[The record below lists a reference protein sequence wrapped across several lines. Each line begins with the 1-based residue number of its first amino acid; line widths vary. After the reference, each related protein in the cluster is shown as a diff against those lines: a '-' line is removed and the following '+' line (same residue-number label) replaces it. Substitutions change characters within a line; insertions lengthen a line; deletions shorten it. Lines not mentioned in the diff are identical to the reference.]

1 MTGWRRV
8 LSYLG
13 PHRAALALAALASVA
28 YALLD
33 AFSIVVL
40 IPFLGAVFGAGGGG
54 GDAAGE
60 PGRIERVLD
69 VTVGRFID
77 LDGDPQTAVA
87 GIIAFILVLVV
98 LKNAADFARS
108 CLSARVEQGVT
119 RDLRNRVYGH
129 LLELDLAFFERVRTG
144 QIVSRLTHDV
154 EQLRTLVTAELIRA
168 LSWALVFSATL
179 YWMLVVSVRLT
190 VAAFIVVPLTMVIW
204 GPLIRRLR
212 RGDRE
217 VLDMAGEVSSH
228 IQETVSGIRMVKS
241 AAAEPRE
248 RERFLKLT
256 TGYFDTFLRTVR
268 IRALAGPLT
277 EVFVA
282 LGTAILLWYGARM
295 VVVGGT
301 LTAEAF
307 VGFIFLSTKLYA
319 PVKYLSKLPTLIQPG
334 LVGAERIFEFLDA
347 PAGIRDRE
355 GARPFSGV
363 GAGIRYRG
371 VHMEYRAGAPV
382 LEDVDFLVPA
392 GAVVALVGPSGA
404 GKTTI
409 VDLLARF
416 YDPTGGAVEI
426 DGTDIRDLRVASL
439 RGGAR
444 GGVAGHGPLPRHGAR
459 QHRLRE
465 GRRHAGGGRGRGPRG
480 TRARLR
486 CGPSRRLRHRSGRA
500 GHHAVGG
507 TAAAHR
513 DRTGRP
519 ARSPHPG
526 PRRGHQ
532 RARHRIG
539 AGRAGCDGGAARGP
553 HRLRNR
559 APAVDDSGARTGS
572 WWSTG
577 GESCSGG
584 RTTSSWRKAGC
595 TAGCGSCSSGEGAR
609 RVEALA
615 ARAGV
620 RRPARRDRGV
630 QGGAGGG
637 GGPAGGRVGVGGGAG
652 VAAALGCGHAA
663 AAHGL
668 SGGGRGVA
676 AAGRPPF
683 VRALLRGGGGDV
695 PAGGRPPGRD
705 PGADPPERRGGADGG
720 GAGGAGGDAGERPP
734 GQLGGGDR
742 RGVGG
747 ADTPWTSWRRGSE
760 TFSSTAT

>member
-1 MTGWRRV
+1 MAGWRRI

-13 PHRAALALAALASVA
+13 PHRAALALTALASFA

-40 IPFLGAVFGAGGGG
+40 IPFLGAVFGAAGGGS
-54 GDAAGE
+54 DTAGE

-69 VTVGRFID
+69 FTVGRFID

-98 LKNAADFARS
+98 LKNAADFARA

-119 RDLRNRVYGH
+119 RDLRNQVYGH
-129 LLELDLAFFERVRTG
+129 LLELDLAFFGRVRTG

-154 EQLRTLVTAELIRA
+154 EQLRTLVTAELIRS

-179 YWMLVVSVRLT
+179 YWMLVVSARLT

-204 GPLIRRLR
+204 GPLVRRLR

-217 VLDMAGEVSSH
+217 VLDIAGEVSSH

-295 VVVGGT
+295 VVVDGT

-347 PAGIRDRE
+347 PAGITDRE
-355 GARPFSGV
+355 GARPFNGV
-363 GAGIRYRG
+363 REGIRYRG

-416 YDPTGGAVEI
+416 YDPTWGAVEI

-439 RGGAR
+439 RGGLGVVPQDTVLLHDTVRANIAYGTDGATQEAVEAAAR
-444 GGVAGHGPLPRHGAR
+444 AAHAHDFVVDLPDGYDTVVGERGTTLSGGQRQRIAIARAVLRDPPVLVLDEATSALDTESERAVQDAMEALLAGRTAFVIAHRLSTIRRADRIVVVDGGRIVQQGTHEELMAEGGLYR
-459 QHRLRE
+459 RLRE
-465 GRRHAGGGRGRGPRG
+465 LQFR
-480 TRARLR
+480 
-486 CGPSRRLRHRSGRA
+486 
-500 GHHAVGG
+500 
-507 TAAAHR
+507 
-513 DRTGRP
+513 
-519 ARSPHPG
+519 
-526 PRRGHQ
+526 
-532 RARHRIG
+532 
-539 AGRAGCDGGAARGP
+539 
-553 HRLRNR
+553 
-559 APAVDDSGARTGS
+559 
-572 WWSTG
+572 
-577 GESCSGG
+577 
-584 RTTSSWRKAGC
+584 
-595 TAGCGSCSSGEGAR
+595 
-609 RVEALA
+609 
-615 ARAGV
+615 
-620 RRPARRDRGV
+620 
-630 QGGAGGG
+630 
-637 GGPAGGRVGVGGGAG
+637 
-652 VAAALGCGHAA
+652 
-663 AAHGL
+663 
-668 SGGGRGVA
+668 
-676 AAGRPPF
+676 
-683 VRALLRGGGGDV
+683 
-695 PAGGRPPGRD
+695 
-705 PGADPPERRGGADGG
+705 
-720 GAGGAGGDAGERPP
+720 
-734 GQLGGGDR
+734 
-742 RGVGG
+742 
-747 ADTPWTSWRRGSE
+747 
-760 TFSSTAT
+760 